1 MTMELPS
8 LEQRI
13 AALEDQ
19 LEIRQLVAR
28 FVFAVDDRRFSE
40 VAEMFTAG
48 GRFRYING
56 TVDLNG
62 RRAIVEH
69 FEARYLALGLTNH
82 VTHDHVVD
90 FVGPGRAHGRVA
102 SHVEVCRANGQAMVT
117 ATRFDDVYER
127 EETATGSVWRF
138 AERALSVL
146 YYLPAAQYPAL
157 VGQQNRNRS
166 GQEPRPADI
175 GE

>member
-1 MTMELPS
+1 MEMPS
-8 LEQRI
+8 LEQRM

-19 LEIRQLVAR
+19 LAIRQLVAR

-40 VAEMFTAG
+40 VAELFTPG
-48 GRFRYING
+48 GRFHYING

-82 VTHDHVVD
+82 VTHDHVVE
-90 FVGPGRAHGRVA
+90 FVAPGRAHGRVS

-117 ATRFDDVYER
+117 ATRFADVYER
-127 EETATGSVWRF
+127 DETASGNVWQF

-146 YYLPAAQYPAL
+146 YYLPAAEYSAL
-157 VGQQNRNRS
+157 IGQQNRNRS
-166 GQEPRPADI
+166 GAEPRSADI